1 MLGRMNDRPATIEP
15 KMHSRKRSGIR
26 LNPISNLEQLNS
38 AIRLFWL
45 ERGLEEPPASAAFVF
60 ELADDSHLN

>member
-1 MLGRMNDRPATIEP
+1 MNDKPATIEP
-15 KMHSRKRSGIR
+15 KLHSRKRSGIR

-45 ERGLEEPPASAAFVF
+45 ERGLAEPPASSAFVF
-60 ELADDSHLN
+60 ELGEESYLN